1 MAKAIMLGAVSSGC
15 GKTTITLGLIAALR
29 ARGLKVQAFKVGPDY
44 IDTSY
49 HAIASGRPSHN
60 LDNWLVPSVKLR
72 ALFESS
78 IGDADIA
85 IVEGVMGLYDGGRL
99 GISSTAEIAKL
110 LDVPIALVIDAK
122 SIGAS
127 AAAIALG
134 FRAFDCDVEIAGV
147 ILNRLGSS
155 THQSMIE
162 DALSSIGMKC
172 FGGLRR
178 DQTLAIPER
187 HLGLLQSIENET
199 SELID
204 RLRAAVETQLDL
216 DALLDVAAPI
226 YPKSGE
232 IKKPRHSCKI
242 GIARDEAFSFYYPA
256 SLAELEMRGAE
267 LIEFSPLHD
276 ERLPQVDGL
285 IPGEIKKPRHSC
297 KIGIARDEAF
307 SFYYPASLA
316 ELEMRG
322 AELIEFSPLHDERLP
337 QVDGLILGG
346 GYPEMF
352 ASQLESNA
360 TMREDIRRAAA
371 DGMPI
376 CAECGGY
383 MYLMRELIDF
393 DGRAHEMCGVISSR
407 AAMNDRLQMVGYVAA
422 ELLGDCS
429 IGRRGERV
437 HAHEFHFSSVIED
450 DPTVERLFRCT
461 RLRTGAKY
469 DAGIVKG
476 NVVGSYLHLHFA
488 GCPSVAKRF
497 ISVIQR
503 LRP

>member
-256 SLAELEMRGAE
+256 SLAELE
-267 LIEFSPLHD
+267 
-276 ERLPQVDGL
+276 Q
-285 IPGEIKKPRHSC
+285 
-297 KIGIARDEAF
+297 
-307 SFYYPASLA
+307 
-316 ELEMRG
+316 RG

>member
-85 IVEGVMGLYDGGRL
+85 IIEGVMGLYDGGRL

-134 FRAFDCDVEIAGV
+134 FRAFDCDVDIAGV

-199 SELID
+199 SELIE

-226 YPKSGE
+226 YPKS
-232 IKKPRHSCKI
+232 
-242 GIARDEAFSFYYPA
+242 
-256 SLAELEMRGAE
+256 
-267 LIEFSPLHD
+267 
-276 ERLPQVDGL
+276 
-285 IPGEIKKPRHSC
+285 GEIKKPRHSC

-407 AAMNDRLQMVGYVAA
+407 AAMNDRLQMVGYVEA